1 MSQPNSH
8 WAGPALRRIARAAA
22 AEVRTTAVLSARAFW
37 RGSIEFYNSDDLTYA
52 ASVSYYALLSLF
64 PFFLIVFAILG
75 GVTADE
81 TDRAAVVGF
90 LFKYFP
96 TRFGFLTQQ
105 LDALRETPARLGI
118 GGALALVWAAL
129 GVFGALTSAV
139 DHAWG
144 VEKQR
149 SYLRHK
155 LFSFLMLAAAGVL
168 MLAALLLVS
177 AVQVAQ
183 ANWFTGVMERYPALE
198 MLSSF
203 GARWGSTL
211 LLMVVFGLIFY
222 FVPNAQVRFRDVW
235 IGALVTALLWRG
247 ALAGFSW
254 YLRTSMR
261 QYTAIHGSVAA
272 VVVFLF
278 WVYVSCVILLFGV
291 EMTAAYARLRRR
303 RPEDL
308 PAAPAPRQ

>member
-1 MSQPNSH
+1 VSQADSH
-8 WAGPALRRIARAAA
+8 RPRPAFRRIARAIA
-22 AEVRTTAVLSARAFW
+22 AEVRTTAVLSARAVW
-37 RGSIEFYNSDDLTYA
+37 RGGIEFYNSDDLTYA

-81 TDRAAVVGF
+81 ADRTAVVGF
-90 LFKYFP
+90 LLKYFP
-96 TRFGFLTQQ
+96 TQFVFLTQQ
-105 LDALRETPARLGI
+105 LDSLRETPARLGI
-118 GGALALVWAAL
+118 GGAAALVWAAL

-149 SYLRHK
+149 SYLKHK
-155 LFSFLMLAAAGVL
+155 LYSFLMLAAAGILLLV
-168 MLAALLLVS
+168 ALLLLS

-183 ANWFTGVMERYPALE
+183 ATWFAGVLERFPSLAV
-198 MLSSF
+198 LSGF

-211 LLMVVFGLIFY
+211 LLIVVVGLVFY

-235 IGALVTALLWRG
+235 IGAVVTGLLWRG

-261 QYTAIHGSVAA
+261 QYTAIHGSIAA

-278 WVYVSCVILLFGV
+278 WVYISCVILLYGV

-303 RPEDL
+303 RPEEL
-308 PAAPAPRQ
+308 PAAPTPRA